1 MKAIVALIAVFI
13 FLFSSPFVKSVFAVS
28 FSISNSQVNG
38 EEVTID
44 VSVSGITTCS
54 SETNKCYLQAAFT
67 STLDNPKYFGFTKN
81 NQDQW
86 YEYDNS
92 IDKAYIQS
100 TFFGFEPVDGS
111 WSGTLV
117 LKSNPDDPDYNG
129 LGNYYVKAWRYTGN
143 SNSYSGV
150 SDNTLTVE
158 LSGPT
163 ATPVPPTPTPIPP
176 TSTPVP
182 ATATPTKT
190 PTPTPKPTN
199 TPTPNKTPTPTKSPT
214 PTPSRTPTSPT
225 VKPSAI
231 ALGVTGASPLPILGE
246 STQSA
251 LVISPTNVMSKKNVL
266 VAKKKQEPSN
276 IFQKISIF
284 VGIVVFIAA
293 CGIVA
298 FPVLKNRLNKDD
310 TG

>member
-1 MKAIVALIAVFI
+1 MRAIVVLIAVFI
-13 FLFSSPFVKSVFAVS
+13 FLFYSPFVKSVFAVS
-28 FSISNSQVNG
+28 FSISNPQVNG
-38 EEVTID
+38 EEVAID

-100 TFFGFEPVDGS
+100 TFFGFEPVDGG

-129 LGNYYVKAWRYTGN
+129 LGNYYIKAWRYTGN

-163 ATPVPPTPTPIPP
+163 ATPVPPTPTPVPP

-182 ATATPTKT
+182 ATATPKPTNILTPTKTPTKT
-190 PTPTPKPTN
+190 PTP
-199 TPTPNKTPTPTKSPT
+199 
-214 PTPSRTPTSPT
+214 SPT
-225 VKPSAI
+225 VKPSTFL
-231 ALGVTGASPLPILGE
+231 ALGSIGSSSSPILGE

-251 LVISPTNVMSKKNVL
+251 LIISPTNVMSKKNIL
-266 VAKKKQEPSN
+266 VANKSKSQDTN
-276 IFQKISIF
+276 LQKLLMFLGVI
-284 VGIVVFIAA
+284 VFIAA

-298 FPVLKNRLNKDD
+298 FQVLKSRLNKDEQ
-310 TG
+310 G